1 MKLNSVRCSKKE
13 LRKQLESVWQK
24 LAETETRALEA
35 EALVASQRRLLG
47 EADKKLTAL
56 EDRVRE
62 LEEAFRNRRDCTGC
76 THYDNAANKPLSRQF
91 CLTCS
96 RRAKDKFECVCKNND
111 S

>member
-1 MKLNSVRCSKKE
+1 MKPNLARCSKKE
-13 LRKQLESVWQK
+13 LRKQLESAWQK
-24 LAETETRALEA
+24 LA
-35 EALVASQRRLLG
+35 

-56 EDRVRE
+56 EDRVRYLSSLKSNWHE
-62 LEEAFRNRRDCTGC
+62 SPEKAVTMWNTINKKYRDCTGC